1 MKKNK
6 RFNYYV
12 VFLLKKVGGTS
23 IHSAI
28 LHLQNAIARPYDI
41 EKIEKDIIEEFYP
54 VGRADEK
61 VEIIILS
68 WTLLGEES

>member
-6 RFNYYV
+6 RFNYYI
-12 VFLLKKVGGTS
+12 VFLLKKMGEIS
-23 IHSAI
+23 YHSTV

-54 VGRADEK
+54 VGRENEK
-61 VEIIILS
+61 VEITILS